1 VRVAV
6 VGAGIN
12 GVMSA
17 WALARRGHAVELFER
32 GEPMAGTSS
41 ASTKLLHG
49 GLRYL
54 ETGDLA
60 LVREGLRERA
70 WWIAQAP
77 QLARPLEILLPVV
90 RGRGR
95 PRWMLKAGLALYDR
109 LGASGRL
116 PPHRWLGRDE
126 VLARLPGLRAEG
138 LAGAYA
144 FWDGQMDDRALGLWA
159 LEQARAAGVRLRLHC
174 EVVRVA
180 EDGTLG
186 VLACGGRAPAAAMS
200 PAAAPGPTGARA
212 EAAGLPAA
220 EPATLRFDAV
230 CNLAGPAA
238 GRLLERSGL
247 RARHRLRLVRGSH
260 LFVDGAPP
268 CGLLVQAPS
277 DGRVCFVLPYGGRAM
292 IGTTEVEQGLDE
304 PVAPSDAER
313 DYLLQVW
320 NATFARTLTP
330 ADVRGSFAGVR
341 PLVAEAGAAHAN
353 TREHAI
359 ERHGRV
365 LTVFGG
371 KWTTSRS
378 LGEQVADAVGRG
390 GGSP

>member
-1 VRVAV
+1 MVLLRSLMRVAV

-17 WALARRGHAVELFER
+17 WALARRGHEVELFER

-54 ETGDLA
+54 ETGDVS

-70 WWIAQAP
+70 WWIEQAP
-77 QLARPLEILLPVV
+77 RIAHPLELLLPVV

-95 PRWMLKAGLALYDR
+95 PRWMVKAGLVLYDR
-109 LGASGRL
+109 LSGRRL
-116 PPHRWLGRDE
+116 LAPHRWLGRDE

-138 LAGAYA
+138 LLGAYA

-159 LEQARAAGVRLRLHC
+159 LGQAQAAGVRARTHC
-174 EVVRVA
+174 EVTRLA
-180 EDGTLG
+180 PDGTLSG
-186 VLACGGRAPAAAMS
+186 PDVPAA
-200 PAAAPGPTGARA
+200 P
-212 EAAGLPAA
+212 
-220 EPATLRFDAV
+220 FDAV
-230 CNLAGPAA
+230 CNLAGPGA
-238 GRLLERSGL
+238 GLLLERSGL
-247 RARHRLRLVRGSH
+247 PSRHRLRLVRGSH
-260 LFVDGAPP
+260 LLVDGSLP

-277 DGRVCFVLPYGGRAM
+277 DRRVCFILPYGGRVM
-292 IGTTEVEQGLDE
+292 IGTTEVEQGPDE
-304 PVAPSDAER
+304 PVAPSPAER
-313 DYLLQVW
+313 DYLLEVW
-320 NATFARTLTP
+320 NASFERRLSA
-330 ADVRGSFAGVR
+330 ADVRESFAGVR
-341 PLVAEAGAAHAN
+341 PLLAQAGDANAN

-365 LTVFGG
+365 LSVFGG

-378 LGEQVADAVGRG
+378 LGEQVADEVERG
-390 GGSP
+390 P